1 MLDFFYKND
10 IYVSQDVQQAT
21 CWLGT
26 LLQKKKKDVA
36 QVHPQYFYKNNSIT
50 FF

>member
-26 LLQKKKKDVA
+26 LLQKKKRCCLGTSTI
-36 QVHPQYFYKNNSIT
+36 FL
-50 FF
+50 